1 MYCVQSETC
10 RHKKE
15 MCWNLELAS
24 VFHPIFPFYSFTK
37 DINVKSCCKT
47 LAYGLVSG
55 LWTHNLLHSSP
66 EPLTEQ
72 TLKHSTKWCF
82 TVFILVCVL
91 FGHLATGW
99 RCSKKVIPFQRQ
111 WKPLYHTAILLHSCW
126 EERKSK
132 EITFINTWLKMAS
145 LSLFLQTN
153 QVSFEGCY
161 CTGGVQK
168 R

>member
-1 MYCVQSETC
+1 MYVCSQKLVGTRKRCVGIWSLLQCSIPYSLFIHSPKISMSKAVV
-10 RHKKE
+10 RHWL
-15 MCWNLELAS
+15 MGW
-24 VFHPIFPFYSFTK
+24 
-37 DINVKSCCKT
+37 
-47 LAYGLVSG
+47 SG

-91 FGHLATGW
+91 FDHLATGW
-99 RCSKKVIPFQRQ
+99 HCSKKVIPFQRQ
-111 WKPLYHTAILLHSCW
+111 WKPLYHTAILPHSCW

-145 LSLFLQTN
+145 LILFLQTN